1 VRISGPETFGILGS
15 IFRADLAGRKS
26 RIYSGKLHIE
36 EQLEIDAKVY
46 AFPGPNSYNGDDLAE
61 LHILTNPSV
70 VEEVI
75 RRIKAG
81 GARGAGPGEFTARAY
96 LNGKMDLTQAEAV
109 AEVVAS
115 SNKIQLAAAEKLLGG
130 KLSQTIRQLR
140 QELLEVMS
148 LIEAGLDFAEEDIE
162 FISEAE
168 AASAID
174 KTRLKL
180 EALLASRIQY
190 EEMVELPPV
199 AVAGV
204 TNAGKSSLL
213 NTLLGGERSI
223 VSASKDTTRDV
234 LTGVLK
240 LEKFDCLLFDCAGLA
255 MPARDQSATP
265 RPGGQAAG
273 EKSAS
278 NILVELAQGAA
289 MEAIRTACLVI
300 LCIDVAKEDY
310 SEDEEIIELVKEG
323 PFDGSTVLTTCFAQ
337 GRLLSV
343 ATKCDLLS
351 GAQLNQKKA
360 QLEKMVG
367 GKLIETSAKTGEGIE
382 LLRDLIDDAVSK
394 LRPVGAESEGQFAV
408 MERHRQVI
416 TEALESTRQ
425 AIEEIKLNNEEV
437 AAMYLRAA
445 YQALGPIETERV
457 EEAVLE
463 QIFSRF
469 CIGK

>member
-1 VRISGPETFGILGS
+1 MRISGPETFSILREIFHGPDYGS
-15 IFRADLAGRKS
+15 ALVARKG
-26 RIYSGKLHIE
+26 RIYSGKLRIK
-36 EQLEIDAKVY
+36 EQLVIDAKAY
-46 AFPGPNSYNGDDLAE
+46 IFPGPNSYNGDDLAE

-70 VEEVI
+70 TEEVI
-75 RRIKAG
+75 RRVKAA

-115 SNKIQLAAAEKLLGG
+115 SNKFQLAAAEKLLGG
-130 KLSQTIRQLR
+130 KLSQTVRQLR
-140 QELLEVMS
+140 AELLEVMS

-162 FISEAE
+162 FISKAE
-168 AASAID
+168 AAEAIE

-180 EALLASRIQY
+180 EGLLANRIQY

-199 AVAGV
+199 AVVGV

-213 NTLLGGERSI
+213 NALLGGERSI
-223 VSASKDTTRDV
+223 VSETKDTTRDV

-240 LEKFDCLLFDCAGLA
+240 LEKFDCLLFDCAGLTW
-255 MPARDQSATP
+255 PAGDQAVTP
-265 RPGGQAAG
+265 AG

-278 NILVELAQGAA
+278 NILVELAQSAA
-289 MEAIRTACLVI
+289 MEAIRTACLVV

-310 SEDEEIIELVKEG
+310 SEDQGIIELVKE
-323 PFDGSTVLTTCFAQ
+323 S
-337 GRLLSV
+337 RLLPV

-351 GAQLNQKKA
+351 GAQLKKNLA
-360 QLEKMVG
+360 RLKTLTG
-367 GKLIETSAKTGEGIE
+367 AGLIETSAKTGQGIGT
-382 LLRDLIDDAVSK
+382 LREAIDKAISK
-394 LRPVGAESEGQFAV
+394 LRPGGSETEGQFAV
-408 MERHRQVI
+408 MQRHRQVVS
-416 TEALESTRQ
+416 EALDSTRQ
-425 AIEEIKLNNEEV
+425 AVEQIKLNNEEV